1 MTDRAARKEGFS
13 LLGIGA
19 VACIACCAGPILGVL
34 GGISLAGLASTAFIG
49 AAGLV
54 VAVAAGGAWLWV
66 GRRRRVAERPSV
78 PVGPVAVGLP
88 IRGRQTG

>member
-1 MTDRAARKEGFS
+1 MTNPSVRQEGFS

-34 GGISLAGLASTAFIG
+34 GGLSLAGLASTALR

-66 GRRRRVAERPSV
+66 GWKRRAAERISI
-78 PVGPVAVGLP
+78 PVGSVEVGP
-88 IRGRQTG
+88 P